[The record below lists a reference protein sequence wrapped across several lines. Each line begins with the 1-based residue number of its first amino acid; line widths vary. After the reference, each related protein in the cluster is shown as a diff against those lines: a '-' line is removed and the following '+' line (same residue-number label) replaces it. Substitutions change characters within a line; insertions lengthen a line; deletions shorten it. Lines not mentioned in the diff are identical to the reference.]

1 MTDDRYARLAARLI
15 RRFDVARGSSEG
27 DRERGLLTIERA
39 LAARPRAWRR
49 SSTLALSG
57 TVAAGVIAWLAL
69 RAHGQPPEHL
79 AEARVVS
86 VLASPLRD
94 GASFLDS
101 TGEVPLG
108 PDMRLPVGGRI
119 ATAPNGGAQLQLSTG
134 TRLELGVRTSLTLQ
148 SQDALQRFSLALG
161 GVDARVAK
169 LAPGDRFVIDTPDA
183 QVEVRGTAFHLE
195 VLPSADACDEGSR
208 TRLVV
213 TEGVVEVRS
222 SRTLARI
229 GVGQHWP
236 LDCLLAVEGAPSD
249 AGGAVNVGASPRRAP
264 VATGAEAAVATGAEA
279 AAPARPARTGR
290 PLRSPESLIGE
301 QNALFQRGVRAQ
313 HEGRRTEALGAY
325 ADLIARFPSSPL
337 AENAAVARIRLSVDS
352 DPGQAR
358 REARSY
364 LERYPRGFARPEAE
378 RVAEMP

>member
-1 MTDDRYARLAARLI
+1 MTDVRYARLAARLL
-15 RRFDVARGSSEG
+15 RRVDVAHGSPEG
-27 DRERGLLTIERA
+27 DRERGLLSIERA
-39 LAARPRAWRR
+39 LAARPRAWQRNR
-49 SSTLALSG
+49 MVAFAMP
-57 TVAAGVIAWLAL
+57 VAAAVIAWLAL
-69 RAHGQPPEHL
+69 RDHAQPPQHS

-86 VLASPLRD
+86 VLASPLRA

-108 PDMRLPVGGRI
+108 PDMRLLVGGRI

-134 TRLELGVRTSLTLQ
+134 TRLELEARTSLTLQ

-169 LAPGDRFVIDTPDA
+169 LASGDRFVIDTPDA

-195 VLPSADACDEGSR
+195 VLPGADACGDGNR
-208 TRLVV
+208 TRLEV

-222 SRTLARI
+222 SRALAR
-229 GVGQHWP
+229 VGAGQRWP
-236 LDCLLAVEGAPSD
+236 LDCVPTTVEGTPSD
-249 AGGAVNVGASPRRAP
+249 AGGAAADLGGSTLRAP
-264 VATGAEAAVATGAEA
+264 VVPGGEAATAVQ
-279 AAPARPARTGR
+279 PPRPRR
-290 PLRSPESLIGE
+290 PLGSPQSLIAE

-313 HEGRRTEALGAY
+313 REGRRIEALGAY
-325 ADLIARFPSSPL
+325 AELIARFPSSPL
-337 AENAAVARIRLSVDS
+337 AENAAVARIRLSVDA
-352 DPGQAR
+352 DLGQAR